1 MKFTSG
7 LATELELHF
16 VGKIEADFCPV
27 IYLCLYRADQNLTL
41 SVASLH
47 QYHRITSL
55 IQSSREELDSEVSD
69 SDL

>member
-7 LATELELHF
+7 LATEFELGF
-16 VGKIEADFCPV
+16 IGKIKADFCPL
-27 IYLCLYRADQNLTL
+27 LCVYTQLSIT

-47 QYHRITSL
+47 WYHRITPL
-55 IQSSREELDSEVSD
+55 IHGSRVRLDSEVSD